1 MLQGIFL
8 KLIKRLK
15 AVDLLSYRVRPF
27 GRDYYDVLG
36 DTIRYAILGEDN
48 ETDTPTETKSS
59 KYDTIG
65 EYKAKEYK
73 EHHMSI
79 KKSKGV

>member
-1 MLQGIFL
+1 M
-8 KLIKRLK
+8 
-15 AVDLLSYRVRPF
+15 LSYRVRPF
-27 GRDYYDVLG
+27 GRNYYDVLG

-59 KYDTIG
+59 KHDTIG

-73 EHHMSI
+73 ERPQEY
-79 KKSKGV
+79 KEE

>member
-1 MLQGIFL
+1 M
-8 KLIKRLK
+8 
-15 AVDLLSYRVRPF
+15 LSYRVRQF
-27 GRDYYDVLG
+27 GRNYYDVLG

-73 EHHMSI
+73 EHPHEY
-79 KKSKGV
+79 KEE

>member
-1 MLQGIFL
+1 M

-27 GRDYYDVLG
+27 GCNYYDVLG
-36 DTIRYAILGEDN
+36 DTILYAILGEDN

-73 EHHMSI
+73 ERPHEY
-79 KKSKGV
+79 KEE